1 MGEGAV
7 AGIGQVP
14 LAGFPGP
21 SAETPVQ
28 EVLHPWDCRPARGQ
42 KSQSKLHP
50 ILSIV
55 HSISLK

>member
-42 KSQSKLHP
+42 KSQSKLLP
-50 ILSIV
+50 
-55 HSISLK
+55 SLYRPFH